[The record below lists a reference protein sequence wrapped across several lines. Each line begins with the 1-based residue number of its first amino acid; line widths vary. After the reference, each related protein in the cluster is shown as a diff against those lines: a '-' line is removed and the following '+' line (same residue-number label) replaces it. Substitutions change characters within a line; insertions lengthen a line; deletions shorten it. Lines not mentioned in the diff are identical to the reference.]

1 MSRILLPPQMSLV
14 CITPTCLIGNGAR
27 QVLSP
32 KSLTAANEELGL
44 GPREGRLDGRGID
57 SREDIL
63 PAVEAWVIDALS
75 STA

>member
-1 MSRILLPPQMSLV
+1 MFLICYLV
-14 CITPTCLIGNGAR
+14 VAGIIGGLG
-27 QVLSP
+27 LSP

-44 GPREGRLDGRGID
+44 GPREGRHDGRGID

-63 PAVEAWVIDALS
+63 PAPEARVIDALS